1 MPKITIYST
10 KTCPYCNMLKNYLKS
25 KDVTFE
31 EVLLD
36 EQPERSVE
44 AIHICN
50 SMGVPCTHIVKD
62 DGNEEHI
69 LGFDK
74 TRFDTVLGLE

>member
-1 MPKITIYST
+1 
-10 KTCPYCNMLKNYLKS
+10 MLKAYLKEKS
-25 KDVTFE
+25 VDYE

-36 EQPERSVE
+36 EHPEEQQKSID
-44 AIHICN
+44 ACG

-62 DGNEEHI
+62 GGAEVNI

-74 TRFDTVLGLE
+74 AKINEVLGIS

>member
-25 KDVTFE
+25 KSVEYED
-31 EVLLD
+31 VLLD
-36 EQPERSVE
+36 EQPDKAVE

-50 SMGVPCTHIVKD
+50 SMGVPCTHIVKE
-62 DGNEEHI
+62 DGSEARI

-74 TRFDTVLGLE
+74 ARIDTALGLA

>member
-1 MPKITIYST
+1 
-10 KTCPYCNMLKNYLKS
+10 MLKNYLKS
-25 KDVTFE
+25 KDIGYE

-36 EQPERSVE
+36 EQSERAAE

-62 DGNEEHI
+62 DGNEERI

-74 TRFDTVLGLE
+74 ARIDTALGLA

>member
-1 MPKITIYST
+1 
-10 KTCPYCNMLKNYLKS
+10 MLKNYLKS
-25 KDVTFE
+25 KDIGYE

-36 EQPERSVE
+36 EQSERAAE

-50 SMGVPCTHIVKD
+50 SMGVPCTHIDIVKD
-62 DGNEEHI
+62 DGNGERI

-74 TRFDTVLGLE
+74 ARIDTALGLA